1 MFKKL
6 IFLVI
11 IGGLVYL
18 NVTTPKQAE
27 HEALLLE
34 ELQQF
39 GPVSETL
46 EERIFAQLDYSNFLV
61 CSAIKT
67 SEDSKM
73 LSLGYLKKVN
83 LVHTEWAQAAYKK
96 YQKYSDY

>member
-1 MFKKL
+1 MLKKI
-6 IFLVI
+6 IFLAI

-18 NVTTPKQAE
+18 NVTNPKQAD
-27 HEALLLE
+27 HEALLLQ

-39 GPVSETL
+39 GPVPESAQEQ
-46 EERIFAQLDYSNFLV
+46 IFGQLDFSNFMV

-73 LSLGYLKKVN
+73 LTLGYMKKVKV
-83 LVHTEWAQAAYKK
+83 VHNDWAEEARKK
-96 YQKYSDY
+96 YRRLFEY

>member
-6 IFLVI
+6 IFLII

-39 GPVSETL
+39 GPVSEAL
-46 EERIFAQLDYSNFLV
+46 EERVFSQLDFSNFMV

-73 LSLGYLKKVN
+73 LTLGYLKKVK
-83 LVHTEWAQAAYKK
+83 LVHTEWAQEAYKK
-96 YQKYSDY
+96 YQRDSDY

>member
-6 IFLVI
+6 IFLII

-18 NVTTPKQAE
+18 NVTTPKQAD

-34 ELQQF
+34 ELQQL
-39 GPVSETL
+39 GPLPENVQEQ
-46 EERIFAQLDYSNFLV
+46 IFKQTDFSNFMV

-73 LSLGYLKKVN
+73 ITLGYMNKTKLVN
-83 LVHTEWAQAAYKK
+83 TEWPQEMRKK
-96 YQKYSDY
+96 YMKYSDY